1 MPAPTTVA
9 ELIELIQKSGVTDAP
24 RLAAYVDRLR
34 GSDSLPAEPK
44 TLADHL
50 IRDGLLT
57 RFQAEQILLG
67 KWKRFTIGNYKVLER
82 LGLGGMGQVYLCEHT
97 TMRTKVA
104 VKVLPTAKA
113 KDESSKGRFKREA
126 RAVGQSCIT
135 PISFAF
141 STSTRNAGPET
152 LHYLVMEYVDRAEA
166 FQEIVKRGGPL
177 DPIRACHYIY
187 HAALGL
193 QYAYEIAEL
202 VHRDVKPGNIM
213 VGRDGVVKLLD
224 MGLARFFNDTED
236 NLAQVTKKTSSE
248 LPTTCRRS
256 K

>member
-24 RLAAYVDRLR
+24 RLVAYVDRLR

-82 LGLGGMGQVYLCEHT
+82 LGSGGMGQVYLCEHT

-126 RAVGQSCIT
+126 RAAGKLHHPNLVR
-135 PISFAF
+135 AF
-141 STSTRNAGPET
+141 DINEESSGPET
-152 LHYLVMEYVDRAEA
+152 LHYLVMEYVDGASL
-166 FQEIVKRGGPL
+166 QEIVKRSGPL
-177 DPIRACHYIY
+177 DPIPPATISTTPPWACSTPMKSPNWS
-187 HAALGL
+187 
-193 QYAYEIAEL
+193 IA
-202 VHRDVKPGNIM
+202 
-213 VGRDGVVKLLD
+213 
-224 MGLARFFNDTED
+224 
-236 NLAQVTKKTSSE
+236 TSNPATSWSVA
-248 LPTTCRRS
+248 TAS
-256 K
+256 